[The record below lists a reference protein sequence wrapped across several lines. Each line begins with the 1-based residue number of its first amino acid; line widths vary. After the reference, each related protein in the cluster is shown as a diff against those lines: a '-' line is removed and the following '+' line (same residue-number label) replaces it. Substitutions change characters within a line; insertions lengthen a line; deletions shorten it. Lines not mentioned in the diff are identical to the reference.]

1 MCIAAHD
8 RAGLERLLRYCAR
21 PPFALARLRKA
32 GRELGNWHE
41 RLKLA
46 EQDKRNAVEL
56 AQAQVANQMQ
66 KSAVAKDSEIQALKA
81 KLDAGE
87 VARKLAIAEALTG
100 VERERDELMNGL
112 RGTAKRSSR
121 KLAPRMHYVDHLD
134 GSSCDLI
141 ADDVV
146 GVSHKFSQALHTLA

>member
-1 MCIAAHD
+1 M
-8 RAGLERLLRYCAR
+8 
-21 PPFALARLRKA
+21 
-32 GRELGNWHE
+32 HE
-41 RLKLA
+41 RLELA

-56 AQAQVANQMQ
+56 AQVQLASEMQ
-66 KSAVAKDSEIQALKA
+66 KSAVAKDSEIQALMA

-87 VARKLAIAEALTG
+87 LARKLAITAAENGA
-100 VERERDELMNGL
+100 ERERYELKNGL